1 MLKDF
6 ANLQTFLMVIKEK
19 SFSKASAKL
28 GISQP
33 AVTQQI
39 KFIEDYLDT
48 KIVDRKK
55 NGIVLTKEGEDLYR
69 IAQRLEKSIQN
80 SEKELLKIINKEF
93 TFVMGSSFAIGN
105 YVLPNYLSEIKKRI
119 GNEVFMNVDL
129 SSNIIEQ
136 LEDKKID
143 VALIESPIFKDGI
156 TYREWVED
164 ELVLFSNQ
172 PIKKHLTADDLLE
185 FDWICRNEESHTRR
199 LTSEVFEEMGVQC
212 NNFNVIGVL
221 ASPTSIK
228 ESILHADKNAERPL
242 VSIMSR
248 HVIKPELEEGRLF
261 EARLKNHKITRI
273 FYIAYL
279 KDRKHDAFVDNV
291 VNYLLSL
298 NKV

>member
-6 ANLQTFLMVIKEK
+6 AKLQTFLMVIKEK

-48 KIVDRKK
+48 KIVERKK

-69 IAQRLEKSIQN
+69 IALRLEKAIQN

-105 YVLPNYLSEIKKRI
+105 YVLPNYLGEIKKRI
-119 GNEVFMNVDL
+119 DNEVFMNVDI

-143 VALIESPIFKDGI
+143 VALIESPVFKEGI
-156 TYREWVED
+156 VYREWVED
-164 ELVLFSNQ
+164 E
-172 PIKKHLTADDLLE
+172 
-185 FDWICRNEESHTRR
+185 
-199 LTSEVFEEMGVQC
+199 
-212 NNFNVIGVL
+212 
-221 ASPTSIK
+221 
-228 ESILHADKNAERPL
+228 
-242 VSIMSR
+242 
-248 HVIKPELEEGRLF
+248 
-261 EARLKNHKITRI
+261 
-273 FYIAYL
+273 
-279 KDRKHDAFVDNV
+279 
-291 VNYLLSL
+291 
-298 NKV
+298 

>member
-6 ANLQTFLMVIKEK
+6 AKLQTFLMVIKEK

-55 NGIVLTKEGEDLYR
+55 NGIMLTKEGEDLYR
-69 IAQRLEKSIQN
+69 IATKLEKAIQN

-119 GNEVFMNVDL
+119 DNEVFMNVDV

-156 TYREWVED
+156 IYREWVED
-164 ELVLFSNQ
+164 ELVVFSNQ
-172 PIKKHLTADDLLE
+172 PIKKYLNADDLHE
-185 FDWICRNEESHTRR
+185 FDWICRNEDSHTRR

-212 NNFNVIGVL
+212 NNFNVLGVL
-221 ASPTSIK
+221 ASPTAIK
-228 ESILHADKNAERPL
+228 ETILNADSNAERPL

-248 HVIKPELEEGRLF
+248 HVIKHEIDSGRLF
-261 EARLKNHKITRI
+261 EARLKNHKILRN
-273 FYIAYL
+273 FYIAYS
-279 KDRKHDAFVDNV
+279 KERKHDAFVDNV